1 MKITDKQHE
10 LIDAYIQQKLTGSAL
25 ESFEREL
32 AENEV
37 LREEV
42 LFRQGIRSVFQVK
55 AVEQV
60 IQQAKTDPLLEEA
73 NERKIEHPQLESV
86 HNTIQQA
93 KTENVIRRKRT
104 IRRLTVMAIAASFL
118 GMFWM
123 SGLWTASEQ
132 SLPELADKNF
142 STPKVE
148 LNYTTPEI
156 ESVSAT
162 QAGIEALL
170 SEAMEA
176 YDAQEFDKTLAIFDN
191 LRSEYSYET
200 DEMLLYEGIID
211 YHKNNYG
218 RAADLL
224 QQITTRNSKIKNEAH
239 WYLALTYL
247 KNNEKDLAK
256 EQLEIVIKQS
266 TTHQK
271 DAKSLLKVL

>member
-10 LIDAYIQQKLTGSAL
+10 LIDAYVQQELTGSAL
-25 ESFEREL
+25 ASFEQEL

-37 LREEV
+37 LRQEV

-60 IQQAKTDPLLEEA
+60 IQQAQTDPLLEEA
-73 NERKIEHPQLESV
+73 NERKIKHPQLESV

-93 KTENVIRRKRT
+93 KAENTIRRKRT
-104 IRRLTVMAIAASFL
+104 FRRLTVMAIAASFL
-118 GMFWM
+118 GIFWM
-123 SGLWTASEQ
+123 SGLWTGEQ

-142 STPKVE
+142 STPEVE
-148 LNYTTPEI
+148 LNYTAPKI

-162 QAGIEALL
+162 AGIEALL
-170 SEAMEA
+170 SEAMQA
-176 YDAQEFDKTLAIFDN
+176 YTAQDFDKTLTIFDN

-218 RAADLL
+218 RAAELL

-247 KNNEKDLAK
+247 KDNEKDLAK

-271 DAKSLLKVL
+271 DAQSLLKKIN